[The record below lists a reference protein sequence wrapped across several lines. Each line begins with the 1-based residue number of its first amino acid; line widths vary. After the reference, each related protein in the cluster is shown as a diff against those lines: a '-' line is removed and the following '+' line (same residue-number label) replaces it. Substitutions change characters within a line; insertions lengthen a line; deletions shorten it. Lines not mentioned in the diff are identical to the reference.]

1 MTGINEISGLS
12 VGHAQ
17 DREARTGCTVVL
29 CRGDFIGGAD
39 VRGGAPGTR
48 ETDLLEPEAMMERVD
63 AVLLT
68 GGSAFGLAAADGV
81 MRYLEEKGIGYDT
94 GTAKVPIV
102 PAAVLYDLDTGLGK
116 VRPGRKMGYQAC
128 EQAEDSQGFA
138 VGVQGAGTGATVG
151 KIKGMEAAANSG
163 IGTACIKSGELKV
176 GALVVTNAFGD
187 VVNPDTGDIIAGAR
201 DESGKYINS
210 EKILMAEDQSA
221 REFGGR
227 NTTLGVVAT
236 NARLT
241 KAEVNKVASMA
252 HDGLARVICPV
263 HTMFDGDTIF
273 SLARGEIDADV
284 NRIGTMAVEAVARA
298 VIYGVEAVRQK

>member
-1 MTGINEISGLS
+1 
-12 VGHAQ
+12 
-17 DREARTGCTVVL
+17 
-29 CRGDFIGGAD
+29 
-39 VRGGAPGTR
+39 
-48 ETDLLEPEAMMERVD
+48 MEQVD

-102 PAAVLYDLDTGLGK
+102 PAAVLYDLDTGVSN
-116 VRPGRKMGYQAC
+116 VRPGRKMGYRAC
-128 EQAEDSQGFA
+128 KQAEDHQGFA
-138 VGVQGAGTGATVG
+138 VGAQGAGTGATVG
-151 KIKGMEAAANSG
+151 KIKGMESAVNSG
-163 IGTACIKSGELKV
+163 IGTACIKNGELKV

-201 DESGKYINS
+201 DESGKFINS
-210 EKILMAEDQSA
+210 EEILLAEDQA
-221 REFGGR
+221 TRDFGGR

-252 HDGLARVICPV
+252 HDGLARVIRPV

-273 SLARGEIDADV
+273 SLARGEIAADV
-284 NRIGTMAVEAVARA
+284 NRIGTMAAEAVARA
-298 VIYGVEAVRQK
+298 VINGVEAV